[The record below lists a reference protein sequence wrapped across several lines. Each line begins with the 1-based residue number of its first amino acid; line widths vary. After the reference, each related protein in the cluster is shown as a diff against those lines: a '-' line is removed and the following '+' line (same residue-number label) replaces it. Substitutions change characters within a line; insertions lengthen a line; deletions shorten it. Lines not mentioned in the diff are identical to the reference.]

1 MYLNVGIKTSTK
13 EMRFSVHIDAEAIF
27 GKTLPEKHFLESA
40 SLIGL
45 LLLFIQFGVVYG
57 YLLKHS

>member
-40 SLIGL
+40 SSNRFIV
-45 LLLFIQFGVVYG
+45 LLFIVFN
-57 YLLKHS
+57 LESFMAIS